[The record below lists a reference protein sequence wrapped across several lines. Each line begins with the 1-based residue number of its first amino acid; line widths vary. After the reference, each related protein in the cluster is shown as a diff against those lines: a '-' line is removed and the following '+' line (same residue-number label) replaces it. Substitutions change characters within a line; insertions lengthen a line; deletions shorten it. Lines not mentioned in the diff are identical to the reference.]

1 MNGFIK
7 LMAYGLQR
15 RMKDFFI
22 IIYSIVFPLLEIL
35 LLGYL
40 ATNFF
45 KGDSS
50 ITSNHYYTL
59 VLIPF
64 YLLTSIITVAYVA
77 KDESLRKT
85 AYRFIIAPIDNGAIV
100 LSKVLSCTIVIWL
113 CGAVNLLIVRVL
125 LGVNFGSSTPIILL
139 MFFTETFMA
148 SAIGIYLGICI
159 KNFGTIQG
167 ILNIPL
173 NIFGL
178 LGGTFF
184 PAGSLGDTFEKI
196 SYISPFTWINKGLIA
211 AVYDNDITILIYSI
225 VVTLVIAIVF
235 SVLSVI
241 SFKKEAF
248 L

>member
-7 LMAYGLQR
+7 LMVYGLQR

-22 IIYSIVFPLLEIL
+22 IIYSVIFPIVEIL

-64 YLLTSIITVAYVA
+64 YLLTSIITVAFVA
-77 KDESLRKT
+77 KDESLCKT
-85 AYRFIIAPIDNGAIV
+85 SYRFIIAPIDNAAIV
-100 LSKVLSCTIVIWL
+100 LSKVLSCTIVIWI
-113 CGAVNLLIVRVL
+113 CSIIILLITRVL
-125 LGVNFGSSTPIILL
+125 LGINFGSNTPIILL
-139 MFFTETFMA
+139 MFFTETLMA

-159 KNFGTIQG
+159 KNFGTIKG

-173 NIFGL
+173 SIFGL
-178 LGGTFF
+178 LGGSFF
-184 PAGSLGDTFEKI
+184 PVGSLGDKFEKI
-196 SYISPFTWINKGLIA
+196 TYISPFTWINRGLISV
-211 AVYDNDITILIYSI
+211 VYDNNDKILIYSI
-225 VVTLVIAIVF
+225 GVTLIIAIMF
-235 SVLSVI
+235 SVLSII

>member
-1 MNGFIK
+1 MNGFVN

-15 RMKDFFI
+15 RIKDFFI
-22 IIYSIVFPLLEIL
+22 ITYNVVFPLLLII

-77 KDESLRKT
+77 KDENFHKIS
-85 AYRFIIAPIDNGAIV
+85 YRFIIAPIDNSAIV
-100 LSKVLSCTIVIWL
+100 LSKIFSCTLVIWG
-113 CGAVNLLIVRVL
+113 CSIINLLVARVL
-125 LGVNFGSSTPIILL
+125 LGVNFGKSTPLILL
-139 MFFTETFMA
+139 LFLTETLMS

-159 KNFGTIQG
+159 RNFDTIKG

-173 NIFGL
+173 SLFGL
-178 LGGTFF
+178 LGGSFF
-184 PAGSLGDTFEKI
+184 PVGSLGNNFEKI
-196 SYISPFTWINKGLIA
+196 TYISPFTWINKGLMTAI
-211 AVYDNDITILIYSI
+211 YDNNCTILFFSIAITIILA
-225 VVTLVIAIVF
+225 LAF

-241 SFKKEAF
+241 TFKKEAF

>member
-7 LMAYGLQR
+7 LMVYGLQR
-15 RMKDFFI
+15 RTKDFFI
-22 IIYSIVFPLLEIL
+22 IIYSVVFPLLLIV

-40 ATNFF
+40 STNFF
-45 KGDSS
+45 KGDSA

-59 VLIPF
+59 VLLSF
-64 YLLTSIITVAYVA
+64 YLLTSIVTVAYVA

-113 CGAVNLLIVRVL
+113 CSAVNLLVIRLL

-139 MFFTETFMA
+139 MFFTETLMA

-159 KNFGTIQG
+159 KNFGTIKG

-173 NIFGL
+173 SIFGL
-178 LGGTFF
+178 LGGSFF
-184 PAGSLGDTFEKI
+184 PVGSLGDNFEKVT
-196 SYISPFTWINKGLIA
+196 YISPFTWINKGLIA
-211 AVYDNDITILIYSI
+211 EVYDNNYEILIYSI

-235 SVLSVI
+235 SILSVI

>member
-1 MNGFIK
+1 MNGFMN
-7 LMAYGLQR
+7 LMVYGLQR
-15 RMKDFFI
+15 RIKDFFI
-22 IIYSIVFPLLEIL
+22 ITYCVVSPLVLIL

-59 VLIPF
+59 VVLPF

-77 KDESLRKT
+77 KDESFRKI
-85 AYRFIIAPIDNGAIV
+85 AYRFIIAPVDNSAIV
-100 LSKVLSCTIVIWL
+100 LSKILSCTIVIWFFSSL
-113 CGAVNLLIVRVL
+113 NLLIVRVV
-125 LGVNFGSSTPIILL
+125 LGVNFGSCTPIILL
-139 MFFTETFMA
+139 MFFTETLMA

-159 KNFGTIQG
+159 KNFETIKG
-167 ILNIPL
+167 VLNIPL
-173 NIFGL
+173 SVFGL
-178 LGGTFF
+178 LGGSFF
-184 PAGSLGDTFEKI
+184 PVGSLGDNFEKAT
-196 SYISPFTWINKGLIA
+196 YISPFTWINKGLIA
-211 AVYDNDITILIYSI
+211 AVYDNNIKILIYLI
-225 VVTLVIAIVF
+225 IITLVIAILF

>member
-1 MNGFIK
+1 MTGFIK
-7 LMAYGLQR
+7 LMDYGLKR

-22 IIYSIVFPLLEIL
+22 IIYSIVFPLLQIL

-45 KGDSS
+45 KGDGS

-59 VLIPF
+59 VIIPF
-64 YLLTSIITVAYVA
+64 YLMTSMITVAYVA

-85 AYRFIIAPIDNGAIV
+85 SYRFIIAPIDGGAIV
-100 LSKVLSCTIVIWL
+100 LSKIFSCAIVIWICSL
-113 CGAVNLLIVRVL
+113 INLLITRLVLRVT
-125 LGVNFGSSTPIILL
+125 FGESALMIIL
-139 MFFTETFMA
+139 MFFTVTLMA
-148 SAIGIYLGICI
+148 SAMGIYFGLCI
-159 KNFGTIQG
+159 KSFETIKG

-173 NIFGL
+173 SIFGL

-184 PAGSLGDTFEKI
+184 PVGSLGNNFEKFTL
-196 SYISPFTWINKGLIA
+196 ISPFTWINKGVFA
-211 AVYDNDITILIYSI
+211 ATYDNDYKILIYTI
-225 VVTLVIAIVF
+225 VATLVISVIF
-235 SVLSVI
+235 SILSII